1 LKKKITKIDTPTDFY
16 CMHVEFGTPEYD
28 ETVALRDR
36 ILRKPLGI
44 EFSEDKIAQEY
55 DSLHLALYGREGELL
70 ACLVMTPKGD
80 GRWKMR
86 QVAVEEFWQGKGIG
100 KQLVLWTERQ
110 IKLLNGKI
118 IELHARDIAIPFYLK
133 LAYELEGEPFEEV
146 GIPHRAMIKHL
157 EI

>member
-1 LKKKITKIDTPTDFY
+1 MTNMESQTDCY

-44 EFSEDKIAQEY
+44 EFSEEQIAQEY
-55 DSLHLALYGREGELL
+55 DSMHLALYGVEGDLL
-70 ACLVMTPKGD
+70 ACLVMTPKGE

-86 QVAVEEFWQGKGIG
+86 QVAVEELWQGKGIG

-110 IKLLNGKI
+110 MRLRDGKI

-133 LAYELEGEPFEEV
+133 LGYKLEGEPFEEV
-146 GIPHRAMIKHL
+146 GIPHRAMIKHFAL
-157 EI
+157 

>member
-1 LKKKITKIDTPTDFY
+1 MEPSSDFY

-36 ILRKPLGI
+36 VLRKPLGI
-44 EFSEDKIAQEY
+44 EFSEAQIAQEY
-55 DSLHLALYGREGELL
+55 DSMHLALYSREGELL
-70 ACLVMTPKGD
+70 ACLVMTPKGE

-86 QVAVEEFWQGKGIG
+86 QVAVEEMWQGKGIG

-110 IKLLNGKI
+110 MQLLDAKI

-133 LAYELEGEPFEEV
+133 LEYELEGEPFEEV
-146 GIPHRAMIKHL
+146 GIPHRAMIKN
-157 EI
+157 IAK